1 MAEYIYIYSYMK
13 ILRMDNSNVILPA
26 DKGNA
31 TVILDKATYTK
42 RWQRYFMMG
51 PTSDQQRPHEEV

>member
-1 MAEYIYIYSYMK
+1 MAEYIYIYIYSYMK
-13 ILRMDNSNVILPA
+13 DLRMDNSNVILPA

-42 RWQRYFMMG
+42 KMAEIFHDGSY
-51 PTSDQQRPHEEV
+51 